1 MPSDKLLC
9 PYSVIQSQRVWKK
22 DRAISDPATI
32 FIRDTGKDY
41 SETEKLI
48 PSLQILP
55 YSFQDL
61 IYHS

>member
-41 SETEKLI
+41 SETEKLPGKGGKTFDGRSIDFFI
-48 PSLQILP
+48 P
-55 YSFQDL
+55 
-61 IYHS
+61 